1 MAELAAALRALLS
14 ELGQESEIEAG
25 SWLWKEGDPGEDVVL
40 VKQGTLQVVH
50 EGPEGELMVLRDLE
64 PGSVLGEIA
73 CLDRHQRSA
82 SVRASTAC
90 RIARVPAAQFRK
102 LVRRRP
108 QILEALLL
116 QQLQIVRSLTG
127 QVSRTHR
134 RAITDTL
141 TRLYNFGFFN
151 ERLELELE
159 RARATGDPVSVV
171 LFDTDH
177 FKHYNDTHGHQ
188 AGNAVLIRVAEILRA
203 TGRRGDVIAR
213 YGGEEFVA
221 LLYGASREEARRF
234 AEAVRVAIEAAEL
247 VGGQTQP
254 LGRVT
259 VSGGVA
265 TFPTDATTRDG
276 VVELADRNLY
286 QAKQSG
292 RNRIVASARKRRVTR
307 KDAYR

>member
-40 VKQGTLQVVH
+40 VKEGTLQVVH
-50 EGPEGELMVLRDLE
+50 EGLEGELMVLRDLE

-73 CLDRHQRSA
+73 CLDRYPRSA
-82 SVRASTAC
+82 SVCASTAC
-90 RIARVPAAQFRK
+90 RIARVPAAHFRK

-116 QQLQIVRSLTG
+116 QQVQIVRSLTG

-151 ERLELELE
+151 ERLELELV

-203 TGRRGDVIAR
+203 TGRRGDVMAR

-234 AEAVRVAIEAAEL
+234 AEAVRVAIEAADL